1 MSQENIDSWFGTIDI
16 LSIQNIPSIDRNPE
30 SEMLLF
36 EDKNIKFVHYPDCQ
50 QMIIWLPEYFSNYNY
65 LLIRKK
71 RTEEIIFEKKVTEVI
86 NGSIQIIID
95 SLFILPGAYELII
108 TNISGDKHIIEF
120 IKRDEDYII
129 PIAPG
134 ENQSASSLQ
143 KILNEIEMEE
153 HEPIIY
159 RDGTGKILPNE
170 DLELRAKILND
181 IVGKFTRRVEYEG
194 NLRAGSI
201 IYIEGDKRVKFDTEM
216 GGGNC
221 LFFVFIPTSE
231 QWEKATKLPLSE
243 RVNILEFIAISA
255 NRDQA
260 SSCYYEITEDYITYY
275 HR

>member
-36 EDKNIKFVHYPDCQ
+36 EDKNIRFVHYPDCQ
-50 QMIIWLPEYFSNYNY
+50 QMIIWLPEYYSNYDY

-71 RTEEIIFEKKVTEVI
+71 KTEEIIFEKKVSEVI

-120 IKRDEDYII
+120 IKRDEDYIL

-143 KILNEIEMEE
+143 KLLNEIEAEE

-170 DLELRAKILND
+170 DLELKAKILND

-221 LFFVFIPTSE
+221 LFFVFIPASE

>member
-170 DLELRAKILND
+170 DLELKAKILND
-181 IVGKFTRRVEYEG
+181 IVGKFTRRIEYEG

-221 LFFVFIPTSE
+221 LFFVFIPASE
-231 QWEKATKLPLSE
+231 QWEKATKLPISE

-275 HR
+275 YR

>member
-36 EDKNIKFVHYPDCQ
+36 EDKNIRFVHYPDCQ
-50 QMIIWLPEYFSNYNY
+50 QMIIWLPEYYSNYDY

-71 RTEEIIFEKKVTEVI
+71 KTEEIIFEKKVSEVI

-120 IKRDEDYII
+120 IKRDEDYIL

-143 KILNEIEMEE
+143 KLLNEIEAEE

-170 DLELRAKILND
+170 DLELKAKILND
-181 IVGKFTRRVEYEG
+181 IVGKFTRRIEYEG

-221 LFFVFIPTSE
+221 LFFVFIPASE
-231 QWEKATKLPLSE
+231 QWEKATKLPISE

-275 HR
+275 YR

>member
-50 QMIIWLPEYFSNYNY
+50 QMIIWLPEYYSNYDY

-120 IKRDEDYII
+120 IKRDEDYIL

-221 LFFVFIPTSE
+221 LFFVFIPTSK

>member
-36 EDKNIKFVHYPDCQ
+36 EDKNIRFVHYPDCQ
-50 QMIIWLPEYFSNYNY
+50 QMIIWLPEYYSNYDY

-71 RTEEIIFEKKVTEVI
+71 KTEEIIFEKKVSEVI

-120 IKRDEDYII
+120 IKRDEDYIL
-129 PIAPG
+129 PIALG

-143 KILNEIEMEE
+143 KLLNEIEAEE

-170 DLELRAKILND
+170 DLELKAKILNN
-181 IVGKFTRRVEYEG
+181 IVGKFTRRIEYEG

-221 LFFVFIPTSE
+221 LFFVFIPASE
-231 QWEKATKLPLSE
+231 QWEKATKLPISE

-275 HR
+275 YR

>member
-120 IKRDEDYII
+120 IKRDEDYIL

-143 KILNEIEMEE
+143 KILNEIDMEE

>member
-120 IKRDEDYII
+120 IKRDEDYIL

-143 KILNEIEMEE
+143 KLLNEIEAEE

>member
-221 LFFVFIPTSE
+221 LFFVFIPASE
-231 QWEKATKLPLSE
+231 QWEKATKLPISE

>member
-65 LLIRKK
+65 LLSRKK

-120 IKRDEDYII
+120 IKRDEDYIL

-143 KILNEIEMEE
+143 KLLNEIEAEE

-170 DLELRAKILND
+170 DLELKAKILND
-181 IVGKFTRRVEYEG
+181 IVGKFTRRIEYEG

-221 LFFVFIPTSE
+221 LFFVFIPASE
-231 QWEKATKLPLSE
+231 QWEKATKLPISE

-275 HR
+275 YR

>member
-1 MSQENIDSWFGTIDI
+1 
-16 LSIQNIPSIDRNPE
+16 
-30 SEMLLF
+30 
-36 EDKNIKFVHYPDCQ
+36 
-50 QMIIWLPEYFSNYNY
+50 MIIWLPEYYSNYDY

-71 RTEEIIFEKKVTEVI
+71 KTEEIIFEKKVSEVI

-120 IKRDEDYII
+120 IKRDEDYIL

-143 KILNEIEMEE
+143 KLLNEIEAEE

-170 DLELRAKILND
+170 DLELKAKILND
-181 IVGKFTRRVEYEG
+181 IVGKFTRRIEYEG

-221 LFFVFIPTSE
+221 LFFVFIPASE
-231 QWEKATKLPLSE
+231 QWEKATKLPISE

-275 HR
+275 YR

>member
-221 LFFVFIPTSE
+221 LFFVFIPASE
-231 QWEKATKLPLSE
+231 QWEKATKLPISE

-275 HR
+275 YR

>member
-221 LFFVFIPTSE
+221 LFFVFIPTSK

>member
-30 SEMLLF
+30 CEMLLF
-36 EDKNIKFVHYPDCQ
+36 EDKNIRFVHYPDCQ
-50 QMIIWLPEYFSNYNY
+50 QMIIWLPEYYSNYDY

-71 RTEEIIFEKKVTEVI
+71 KTEEIIFEKKVSEVI

-120 IKRDEDYII
+120 IKRDEDYIL

-143 KILNEIEMEE
+143 KLLNEIEAEE

-181 IVGKFTRRVEYEG
+181 IAGKFTRKVEYKG

>member
-36 EDKNIKFVHYPDCQ
+36 EDKNIRFVHYPDCQ
-50 QMIIWLPEYFSNYNY
+50 QMIIWLPEYYSNYDY

-71 RTEEIIFEKKVTEVI
+71 KTEEIIFEKKVSEVI

-120 IKRDEDYII
+120 IKRDEDYIL

-143 KILNEIEMEE
+143 KLLNEIEAEE
-153 HEPIIY
+153 HEPII
-159 RDGTGKILPNE
+159 
-170 DLELRAKILND
+170 
-181 IVGKFTRRVEYEG
+181 
-194 NLRAGSI
+194 
-201 IYIEGDKRVKFDTEM
+201 
-216 GGGNC
+216 
-221 LFFVFIPTSE
+221 
-231 QWEKATKLPLSE
+231 
-243 RVNILEFIAISA
+243 
-255 NRDQA
+255 
-260 SSCYYEITEDYITYY
+260 
-275 HR
+275 

>member
-36 EDKNIKFVHYPDCQ
+36 EDKNIRFVHYPDCQ
-50 QMIIWLPEYFSNYNY
+50 QMIIWLPEYYSNYDY

-120 IKRDEDYII
+120 IKRDEDYIL

-143 KILNEIEMEE
+143 KLLNEIEAEE

-170 DLELRAKILND
+170 DLELKAKILND
-181 IVGKFTRRVEYEG
+181 IVGKFTRRIEYEG

-221 LFFVFIPTSE
+221 LFFVFIPASE
-231 QWEKATKLPLSE
+231 QWEKATKLPISE

-275 HR
+275 YR

>member
-120 IKRDEDYII
+120 IKRDEDYIL

>member
-36 EDKNIKFVHYPDCQ
+36 EDKNIRFVHYPDCQ
-50 QMIIWLPEYFSNYNY
+50 QMIIWLPEYYSNYDY

-71 RTEEIIFEKKVTEVI
+71 KTEEIIFEKKVSEVI

-120 IKRDEDYII
+120 IKRDEDYIL

-143 KILNEIEMEE
+143 KLLNEIEAEE